1 MAIHGKARRVGLRDI
16 SGKLLATIFATLL
29 LCGTLPMQAQASDAW
44 LATRTC
50 LTNERCKS
58 TSSTYG
64 APGSDEYT
72 VHEHDSARST
82 RWPLTSAPTTRVFQS
97 QTGTVEVFIYTTGI
111 LRSQSATCVCI
122 QLPCATKV

>member
-1 MAIHGKARRVGLRDI
+1 MEKRGEWGYEIFRGSFLPRFSRLCCCVERCQC
-16 SGKLLATIFATLL
+16 KLKHLMLE
-29 LCGTLPMQAQASDAW
+29 